1 MKSEIICV
9 GTELLVGDIL
19 NTNAKY
25 ISEKLAEIGINLYYQ
40 TVVGDNHERL
50 KEVLKS
56 AAKRAD
62 LVIITGG
69 LGPTID
75 DITKETIA
83 DYYNENLVIVDKY
96 YDILVERYKQ
106 MGRTDIPHGG
116 DKEASILEN
125 SKLLELIVSD
135 TIPLKR
141 ASSKIIVVS
150 CAPLFADVMHKV
162 QDNRSISGQFLM

>member
-50 KEVLKS
+50 KDVLKQ
-56 AAKRAD
+56 AEKRAD
-62 LVIITGG
+62 LIILTGG

-83 DYYNENLVIVDKY
+83 D
-96 YDILVERYKQ
+96 
-106 MGRTDIPHGG
+106 
-116 DKEASILEN
+116 
-125 SKLLELIVSD
+125 
-135 TIPLKR
+135 
-141 ASSKIIVVS
+141 
-150 CAPLFADVMHKV
+150 
-162 QDNRSISGQFLM
+162 